1 LSADAGFDQLVVLTV
16 AECLARLASGRVGR
30 VGFVH
35 DGQPQVLPVN
45 YAAAPDGTVVFRS
58 TFDSILGDV
67 VDRPAV
73 FEVDGLDEFHK
84 SGWSVC
90 VHGVGHEIAA
100 GLLPTAEQ
108 LRRLSVISWAPGQRD
123 RWLAVTADSITGR
136 RIPMNLSPDEG
147 WLPGVVA

>member
-1 LSADAGFDQLVVLTV
+1 VSPNTGLDELVVLTPD
-16 AECLARLASGRVGR
+16 ECRSRLRTALVGR

-35 DGQPQVLPVN
+35 DGRPQVLPVN

-58 TFDSILGDV
+58 TAGSILGDV
-67 VDRPAV
+67 VGQPVV

-90 VHGVGHEIAA
+90 VHGVGHELAA

-108 LRRLSVISWAPGQRD
+108 LRRLSVISWAPGRRD
-123 RWLAVTADSITGR
+123 RWLVVTADSITGR
-136 RIPMNLSPDEG
+136 RLPMSLSPDEG
-147 WLPGVVA
+147 WFPGVVA